1 MDDLEFRRR
10 LLADP
15 NDNSQEMLA
24 AKNAS
29 PANRQLAD
37 ELLQLDAKLDNIL
50 KVDVPDD
57 LADRILFHQSG
68 QPENNRS
75 KIRFHLAIAA
85 SIAFVFGLFLGQFNT
100 QLFPANAQDTHAI
113 AQVALKHI
121 YDEAPFVDHVD
132 ESVSLQQVNAKLTPF
147 GSELSALDAHVYYVN
162 HCAFGSK
169 NALHMVMA
177 GEAGKV
183 TVFVVPEKSPAM
195 SSFDDEQLQG
205 IVMPLQE
212 ASLIVVGNKGHD
224 VMPIAKRLKSD
235 LHQKI

>member
-37 ELLQLDAKLDNIL
+37 ELLQLDAKLDQLL

-85 SIAFVFGLFLGQFNT
+85 SIAFVFGLFLGQFH
-100 QLFPANAQDTHAI
+100 QQWLPGSAQGADVI
-113 AQVALKHI
+113 AQIALEHI
-121 YDEAPFVDHVD
+121 YNEAPFVDHVD

-147 GSELSALDAHVYYVN
+147 GAELTELGAHVYYVN
-162 HCAFGSK
+162 HCGFGGK

-177 GEAGKV
+177 GQGGKV
-183 TVFVVPEKSPAM
+183 TVFVVPEKSPAV
-195 SSFDDEQLQG
+195 SAFNDNQLQG
-205 IVMPLQE
+205 VVMPLQE
-212 ASLIVVGNKGHD
+212 TSLIVVGSKGQD
-224 VMPIAKRLKSD
+224 VMPIAKRLKTD
-235 LHQKI
+235 LQQKI